1 MPVDWDALPLESLDE
16 IVRWGRSCEELE
28 HDGKPHEGGS
38 HDVGKGKVVKILNN
52 HQALILRDD
61 GFEDVYN
68 LIELIVVSAETHTE
82 AAFKHIPE
90 HHNDE
95 ESSIKKTSKR
105 HKQNNGKVWE
115 IDLHIEHLVDKH
127 KSLSNYEIVQIQI
140 RHCEFTIEKAI
151 KKGVGELDN
160 IIIEEV
166 SYEGYGPFGIAILV
180 EAITDNKNRT
190 VADVRHALSKFGGS
204 LGQTGSVSWNFE
216 RTGIIL
222 IDKNKIAENDIFE
235 FSVENDCIEFFE
247 DEDCFRLHFNS
258 NDLYSKLDILEA
270 LNIPVDSSFLAHV
283 PKDEIKL
290 SKDEHD
296 KVEKLLDFLEELED
310 IQNVFSNQTL
320 GLN

>member
-1 MPVDWDALPLESLDE
+1 MAGHSKWSTIKRKKGALDQK
-16 IVRWGRSCEELE
+16 R
-28 HDGKPHEGGS
+28 GK
-38 HDVGKGKVVKILNN
+38 L
-52 HQALILRDD
+52 
-61 GFEDVYN
+61 F
-68 LIELIVVSAETHTE
+68 
-82 AAFKHIPE
+82 
-90 HHNDE
+90 
-95 ESSIKKTSKR
+95 SSISKEITVSSRLGGKDIDSNPRLRQAVKKAKTL
-105 HKQNNGKVWE
+105 NMPN
-115 IDLHIEHLVDKH
+115 
-127 KSLSNYEIVQIQI
+127 SN
-140 RHCEFTIEKAI
+140 IEKAI

-166 SYEGYGPFGIAILV
+166 SYEGYGPFGIAILI

-204 LGQTGSVSWNFE
+204 LGQAGSVSWNFE

-235 FSVENDCIEFFE
+235 FSVENNCIEFFE

-320 GLN
+320 GIN

>member
-1 MPVDWDALPLESLDE
+1 MAGHSKWSTIKRKKGALDQK
-16 IVRWGRSCEELE
+16 R
-28 HDGKPHEGGS
+28 GK
-38 HDVGKGKVVKILNN
+38 L
-52 HQALILRDD
+52 
-61 GFEDVYN
+61 F
-68 LIELIVVSAETHTE
+68 
-82 AAFKHIPE
+82 
-90 HHNDE
+90 
-95 ESSIKKTSKR
+95 SSISKEITVSSRLGGKDIDSNPRLRQAVKKAKTL
-105 HKQNNGKVWE
+105 NMPN
-115 IDLHIEHLVDKH
+115 
-127 KSLSNYEIVQIQI
+127 SNIK
-140 RHCEFTIEKAI
+140 KAI

-166 SYEGYGPFGIAILV
+166 SYEGYGPFGIAILI

-204 LGQTGSVSWNFE
+204 LGQAGSVSWNFE

-235 FSVENDCIEFFE
+235 FSVENNCIEFFE
-247 DEDCFRLHFNS
+247 DEDCFRIHFNS

>member
-1 MPVDWDALPLESLDE
+1 MAGHSKWSTIKRKKGALDQK
-16 IVRWGRSCEELE
+16 R
-28 HDGKPHEGGS
+28 GK
-38 HDVGKGKVVKILNN
+38 L
-52 HQALILRDD
+52 
-61 GFEDVYN
+61 F
-68 LIELIVVSAETHTE
+68 
-82 AAFKHIPE
+82 
-90 HHNDE
+90 
-95 ESSIKKTSKR
+95 SSISKEITVSSRLGGKDIDSNPRLRQAVKKAKTL
-105 HKQNNGKVWE
+105 NMPN
-115 IDLHIEHLVDKH
+115 
-127 KSLSNYEIVQIQI
+127 SN
-140 RHCEFTIEKAI
+140 IEKAI

-166 SYEGYGPFGIAILV
+166 SYEGYGPFGIAILI

-204 LGQTGSVSWNFE
+204 LGQAGSVSWNFE

-235 FSVENDCIEFFE
+235 FSVENNCIEFFE
-247 DEDCFRLHFNS
+247 DEDCFRIHFNS

-290 SKDEHD
+290 SKDEND

>member
-1 MPVDWDALPLESLDE
+1 MAGHSKWSTIKRKKGALDQK
-16 IVRWGRSCEELE
+16 R
-28 HDGKPHEGGS
+28 GK
-38 HDVGKGKVVKILNN
+38 L
-52 HQALILRDD
+52 
-61 GFEDVYN
+61 F
-68 LIELIVVSAETHTE
+68 
-82 AAFKHIPE
+82 
-90 HHNDE
+90 
-95 ESSIKKTSKR
+95 SSISKEITVSSRLGGKDIDSNPRLRQAVKKAKTL
-105 HKQNNGKVWE
+105 NMPN
-115 IDLHIEHLVDKH
+115 
-127 KSLSNYEIVQIQI
+127 SN
-140 RHCEFTIEKAI
+140 IEKAI

-166 SYEGYGPFGIAILV
+166 SYEGYGPFGIAILI

-204 LGQTGSVSWNFE
+204 LGQAGSVSWNFE

-247 DEDCFRLHFNS
+247 DEDCIRLHFNS
-258 NDLYSKLDILEA
+258 NDLYSKLYILEA